1 MERYA
6 QLGIIMTSGRSVKR
20 ARKQRPSSR
29 DGFIVTWDVDSRD
42 SAQCAKVRRF
52 VFGYSLNGGER
63 TYRYP
68 GFVEREGVRYL
79 GQSVLF
85 VPAMWL
91 DDLRA
96 YLPNPKVAYVV
107 TTPRVG

>member
-1 MERYA
+1 
-6 QLGIIMTSGRSVKR
+6 MTRARSVKR
-20 ARKQRPSSR
+20 ARRQRPSSR
-29 DGFIVTWDVDSRD
+29 EGFIVTWDVDSRD

-52 VFGYSLNGGER
+52 VFGYSLNVGER

-68 GFVEREGVRYL
+68 GFVEREEVRYL

-91 DDLRA
+91 GDFRA
-96 YLPNPKVAYVV
+96 YLRTHKVDHVV
-107 TTPRVG
+107 TTAWLGSVMPS